1 MSRSVAALAPLLLL
15 VPSAALAQGKPLG
28 TGRRQPET
36 FTLSRHVTSA
46 AEDAARAKFAA
57 GDCKAAI
64 DLFDQAVLHSADPA
78 LRRDRG
84 LCHERLGHVFP
95 AIDDFRVYLS
105 TVPHAK
111 DADDIQARLAKLE
124 GHDPPPPDVKPEDQP
139 EQEDKGKPSAGKTM
153 YQVEAEER
161 RLGES
166 EDSPLRK
173 GTGFVLGAYFGL
185 RTVANPDANYWGF
198 GQRAGLR
205 LGWSAVKL
213 NTFYVEAGWHW
224 VDADKPS
231 GMNGVEALLGWE
243 LRLPIDAYASH
254 QILLGA
260 GMGYERFV
268 VGGTNAAISSI
279 SWPGKLG
286 YRFAIG
292 PGFALSLTFDA
303 GPLVVFAEST
313 GANQV
318 WLNLGGTF
326 ALSVGF

>member
-15 VPSAALAQGKPLG
+15 VPTAALAQGKPLG

-64 DLFDQAVLHSADPA
+64 DLFDQAVLHSADPL

-95 AIDDFRVYLS
+95 AIDDFRAYLS

-124 GHDPPPPDVKPEDQP
+124 GHDPPPPEVKQEDQP
-139 EQEDKGKPSAGKTM
+139 EQEDKSKPSAGKTM

-161 RLGES
+161 RLGEA

-185 RTVANPDANYWGF
+185 RTVAQPDASYWGF
-198 GQRAGLR
+198 SQRTGIK
-205 LGWSAVKL
+205 LGWSAIRL
-213 NTFYVEAGWHW
+213 NTFYIEAGLHW

-231 GMNGVEALLGWE
+231 GASGPEALIGWE

-268 VGGTNAAISSI
+268 VNGTNAASSCI
-279 SWPGKLG
+279 SWRGKAG

-292 PGFALSLTFDA
+292 PGFGMELTFDA
-303 GPLVVFAEST
+303 GPLLAFSERDGSSWAL
-313 GANQV
+313 
-318 WLNLGGTF
+318 LNLGGTF
-326 ALSVGF
+326 ALAVGF